1 MFKPFVPIREPES
14 KTLYRN
20 PSDKPLTK
28 KQHKSIRDAAI
39 EQRMR
44 IVPYGAKGQSYVIPN
59 GAELHSGI
67 PEPGDIYAFIGTDY
81 VRVVDMFPESKDAQT
96 RESLRSGLVE
106 SFKKIIE
113 SKKK

>member
-1 MFKPFVPIREPES
+1 MFKPFVPQREPES

-20 PSDKPLTK
+20 PVDSPLTK
-28 KQHKSIRDAAI
+28 KQHEQIRIAAV
-39 EQRMR
+39 EGGMK
-44 IVPYGAKGQSYVIPN
+44 IVPYGAKGQSYVIPS

-67 PEPGDIYAFIGTDY
+67 PEPGDIYAFIGFNY
-81 VRVVDMFPESKDAQT
+81 VRVVDMFPENKDAPT